1 MRRGSSGLLTACGV
15 ALLPVLVVVI
25 IAAAVGAV
33 AQAASGGLIAPGA
46 ASQVTTFRA
55 TGLPAGAGWPW
66 GQCTWY
72 VALARTQMGEPVT
85 WGGDAWQ
92 WLANASAEG
101 YETRTAPLPGEI
113 AVYRRGGAYSSQD
126 GHVAL
131 VLRVT
136 PSSYTVEEANYY
148 GLGIID
154 TRTIAWPDPGVAGF
168 IL

>member
-1 MRRGSSGLLTACGV
+1 
-15 ALLPVLVVVI
+15 VLVVVI

-33 AQAASGGLIAPGA
+33 AQAASGGLIVPRT
-46 ASQVTTFRA
+46 ASQLTTI
-55 TGLPAGAGWPW
+55 TGAGIPTVTVWPW

-72 VALARTQMGEPVT
+72 VAMARAQLGESVT

-101 YETRTAPLPGEI
+101 YGTTTTPLPGEI

-131 VLRVT
+131 VVRVT
-136 PSSYTVEEANYY
+136 PSSYTVEEANYN